1 MDTELETGRNPIRF
15 LIKMTL
21 FLAAL
26 YFAGKF
32 AMQQKEQWEGL
43 TASEARAKIEPKLVD
58 RLGED
63 KAQEIVDQIVAALV
77 ERGVIKE
84 DDVVVEEAEEVVEA
98 AAGIVEEAADSE
110 ESDDEDE

>member
-1 MDTELETGRNPIRF
+1 METEVEAGRSTMRF
-15 LIKMTL
+15 LIKMVL
-21 FLAAL
+21 FMAAL

-63 KAQEIVDQIVAALV
+63 KAQEIVEQLIAALV

-84 DDVVVEEAEEVVEA
+84 DDVVVEEAEEVVETA
-98 AAGIVEEAADSE
+98 AEVVEEAEEAAD
-110 ESDDEDE
+110 EDE